1 MRAVVVVFHL
11 PKGTPMKVHKQ
22 FGRAIYGENTSSWK
36 GKYRY
41 HRKGLLDDIPHVK
54 LYWGSLIL
62 LERDL
67 HLLERVFKAFSVEY
81 AWREIKPLASDI
93 KALEVPAL

>member
-11 PKGTPMKVHKQ
+11 PRGTSMTVHKQ

-54 LYWGSLIL
+54 MYWGSVIV

-67 HLLERVFKAFSVEY
+67 KLLERILKAFSAEY
-81 AWREIKPLASDI
+81 MWREIKPTANDL
-93 KALEVPAL
+93 KALQVSSL